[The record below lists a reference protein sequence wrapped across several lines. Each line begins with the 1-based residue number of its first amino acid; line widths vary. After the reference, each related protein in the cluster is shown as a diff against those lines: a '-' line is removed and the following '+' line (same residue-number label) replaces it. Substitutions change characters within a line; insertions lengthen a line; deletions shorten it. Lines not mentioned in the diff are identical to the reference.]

1 MEKKEY
7 RVAEQDDGL
16 RLDHFVAGTAEELS
30 RSYAQKLC
38 RQGLVLVDGKAQC
51 KTGFRLRHGQK
62 IEFYLPPPPRLK
74 AEPEAIPLN
83 IIYEDD
89 DLLVLNKARGMV
101 VHPAAGHRQGTL
113 VNALLAHCR
122 ELPDAEEKNR
132 PGIVHRLDKDTTG
145 LLVVAKSDLAFR
157 SLTQQIKDRKVKREY
172 RAVVHGTPPGKQ
184 GTVDAPLGR
193 DPHDRKK
200 FAVVQSGKGRQAVTH
215 YRLLGTNGPYSL
227 LAVQLETGRTHQ
239 IRVHLTHLG
248 CPVVGDPLYGLKRS
262 PHRGKGQLLH
272 ACKLAFHH
280 PSSGEYIEFTA
291 LPGEEFRPFMPE
303 GEGSAET
310 CS

>member
-7 RVAEQDDGL
+7 RVGERDDGL
-16 RLDHFVAGTAEELS
+16 RLDLFLAGTAAEFS

-38 RQGLVLVDGKAQC
+38 RQGLVLIDGKEQC
-51 KTGFRLRHGQK
+51 KAGFRLRHGQI
-62 IEFYLPPPPRLK
+62 IELYLPPPPQPK
-74 AEPEAIPLN
+74 AEPEAIPLD

-122 ELPDAEEKNR
+122 ALPAAEEKNR

-145 LLVVAKSDLAFR
+145 LMVVAKSDLAFR
-157 SLTQQIKDRKVKREY
+157 SLAQQIKDRKVKREY
-172 RAVVHGTPPGKQ
+172 RAVVHGTPPVKQ
-184 GTVDAPLGR
+184 GTVNAPLGR

-215 YRLLGTNGPYSL
+215 YRVLVKNGPYSL
-227 LAVQLETGRTHQ
+227 LAVELETGRTHQ
-239 IRVHLTHLG
+239 IRVHLAHIG
-248 CPVVGDPLYGLKRS
+248 YPVVGDPLYGPKRS

-272 ACKLAFHH
+272 ACKLAFQH
-280 PSSGEYIEFTA
+280 PRSGEYLEFTA
-291 LPGEEFRPFMPE
+291 PPGEEFQPFI
-303 GEGSAET
+303 
-310 CS
+310 

>member
-1 MEKKEY
+1 MEKKEC
-7 RVAEQDDGL
+7 RVGEQDDGS
-16 RLDHFVAGTAEELS
+16 RLDHFLAGTADELS

-51 KTGFRLRHGQK
+51 KAGFRLRHGQK
-62 IEFYLPPPPRLK
+62 IEFFIPPPPPLK

-83 IIYEDD
+83 IVYEDD
-89 DLLVLNKARGMV
+89 DLLVLNKDRGMV
-101 VHPAAGHRQGTL
+101 VHPAAGHQQGTL

-122 ELPDAEEKNR
+122 SLPGAAEINR

-145 LLVVAKSDLAFR
+145 LLVVAKSEPAFR
-157 SLTQQIKDRKVKREY
+157 SLAQQLKDRKVKREY
-172 RAVVHGTPPGKQ
+172 RAVVHGTPPAKQ
-184 GTVDAPLGR
+184 GTVNAPLGR

-200 FAVVQSGKGRQAVTH
+200 FAVVQSSKGRQAVTH
-215 YRLLGTNGPYSL
+215 YRLLGQNGPYSL
-227 LAVQLETGRTHQ
+227 LAVHLETGRTHQ

-248 CPVVGDPLYGLKRS
+248 CPVVGDPLYGPKSS

-272 ACKLAFHH
+272 ACKLAFYH
-280 PSSGEYIEFTA
+280 PRSGEYVEFTA
-291 LPGEEFRPFMPE
+291 LPGEEFLPFMPE

-310 CS
+310 L